1 MTMWYKW
8 SLETSAATDELK
20 ARIRVPAASPW
31 FEGHFPNEPV
41 LPGIAQL
48 GMVHDL
54 LCRAFKRQMPIRQ
67 LNRVRFKQMIGP
79 DQDVV
84 ITIRAIDA
92 DGGHSFRIIGD
103 EGLICSGLMRL
114 GVESLKDGSRE
125 RE

>member
-8 SLETSAATDELK
+8 SLENPPTTDELK

-31 FEGHFPNEPV
+31 FDGHFPHHPV

-54 LCRAFKRQMPIRQ
+54 LCRAFKRQLPVRKVS
-67 LNRVRFKQMIGP
+67 RVRFKQMIGP

-84 ITIRAIDA
+84 LTVRAIDA
-92 DGGHSFRIIGD
+92 DGGHSFRISGD

-114 GVESLKDGSRE
+114 GVEQETDGSRK